1 MDKIHRFENF
11 PFTYQSKQVYFRGK
25 ILSLLPVSFACGNGP
40 GSPFRQS
47 ILFVEGMENHAGH
60 ELSALRSIPD
70 IATVLFAA
78 AGPRNGFR
86 FDQFAGQYQNENRR
100 PDFSGGA
107 LWLKVSGRLKM
118 DKCSITLRR

>member
-1 MDKIHRFENF
+1 M
-11 PFTYQSKQVYFRGK
+11 
-25 ILSLLPVSFACGNGP
+25 LPASFARGNGP
-40 GSPFRQS
+40 GSPIRQS

-60 ELSALRSIPD
+60 EFSALLSIPD
-70 IATVLFAA
+70 PATVLFAA

-100 PDFSGGA
+100 PDFSCGA
-107 LWLKVSGRLKM
+107 LWLKVSGRLKI

>member
-25 ILSLLPVSFACGNGP
+25 ILSLLPVSFARGNGP
-40 GSPFRQS
+40 GSPIRQS

-70 IATVLFAA
+70 IATVLFVA

-100 PDFSGGA
+100 PDFSGSD
-107 LWLKVSGRLKM
+107 LWLKVSRRLKM